1 MKNFDSYY
9 DPPEDPRDAIDEW
22 LDGMFYD
29 GEPVMRTIKLM
40 AEHFNIT
47 QQSAVEMLIEW
58 LKDVFLDLPDDF
70 EQFDALDDVLPY
82 RDEDND

>member
-1 MKNFDSYY
+1 MRMGNYFE
-9 DPPEDPRDAIDEW
+9 PPEDPRDAIDEW

-29 GEPVMRTIKLM
+29 GEPVMRTVKLM

-47 QQSAVEMLIEW
+47 QQSAGEMLIEW
-58 LKDVFLDLPDDF
+58 LKDVFLDLPSDF

-82 RDEDND
+82 GDEDND